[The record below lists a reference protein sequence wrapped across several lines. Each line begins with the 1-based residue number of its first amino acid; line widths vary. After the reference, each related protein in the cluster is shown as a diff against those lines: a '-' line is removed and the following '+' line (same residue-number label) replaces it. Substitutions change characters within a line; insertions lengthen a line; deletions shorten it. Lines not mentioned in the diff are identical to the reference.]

1 MAPLPAP
8 TAASAFLFH
17 APPRGHHHHH
27 KPKPS
32 SRPTTTLC
40 SAAPSSTP
48 SLADQLEPLSR
59 TLLTDKPTPAAD
71 RAQRPTPEPTWVN
84 PSRPRPTV
92 LSLRRQR
99 RRPAASHPSSAPLQP
114 LLRDLRALPE
124 DADLAPT
131 LSAFF
136 PLPGSPPTSSDALLL
151 LNYLHP
157 SWRKTLSLFAYL
169 RGLPAD
175 AGFTVDTI
183 LFNVALKSL
192 RAARRWDEAERLAL
206 DMVDSG
212 VPLDNITYSTLITAA
227 RRCRQFA
234 KAVEWFERMYS
245 PPSGVLPDEVTYSA
259 VLDVYAQLRMKE
271 EVLALFD
278 RARGSG
284 WKPDHVAFAVLAKM
298 FGEAGDYDGIQFVF
312 KEMREVGIKPNIFV
326 YNALLEALGKTGKPG
341 LARNLFEEM
350 AAEGVEPNART
361 LTAVAKIYGR
371 ARWGRDAL
379 QLWDQMRDKKIP
391 ADSILCNTLL
401 SMCADVGLVAEA
413 EQLFEEM
420 KDPDLT
426 DVPQP
431 DKWSYTAMINI
442 YGSIKDADRAL
453 QLFVEMLQSG
463 IEANIMSYTIVI
475 QCLGKANRIRD
486 AVEVLEAGLERGL
499 KPDDR
504 LCGCLLSVVALSSG
518 EETELVLGCLE
529 KFNGNLVK
537 LIRMLGD
544 DQVGADELKEQLKAV
559 LNAAE
564 TEVRRP
570 YCNCLIDICQNHGL
584 PARRPRELFRLA
596 QGYGLY
602 SKLHIRK
609 DDEWLLDLRSLSV
622 GAAKT
627 AFDDWMVA
635 LSERA
640 AQGQTLP
647 QSFNVFTGSSTHK
660 FAQGLASAFAAHL
673 KEAAAPFRPSESQ
686 VGSFVSSRDELVPW
700 LQTSSPSSPVV
711 AGWLLQYL
719 LALRAAFIANSRL
732 CLLVMGKLWV
742 LVKQRRVI
750 WCPLLPAAALIMG
763 EERPSQ
769 TKSPSKKKI
778 TNKVEASASS
788 SSAPHTRDRQK
799 SEGIAEPS
807 GGRRGRRKMILAVL
821 FANSEGNIL
830 IERFHGV
837 PAEERLHWRSFLV
850 KLGAENLKGAKSE
863 ELLVASHKSVSIVYT
878 MIGDVCL
885 YIVGKDEY
893 DELALS
899 EVIFAVTSAVKDV
912 CAKPPTERLFL
923 DKYGRIC
930 LCLDEIVWQGLLE
943 NTEKDR
949 VRRLIRLKPPVE
961 PIILI
966 CKKCRVKKE
975 QRESHKNNI
984 SFHKVCEPRE
994 EETCRPET
1002 ETMDLVNGALNWA
1015 AMPAMVAALLL
1026 FYPPYYLFKLCYSF
1040 LSYLFPDDLKRKVVL
1055 ITGASS
1061 GIGEQLAY
1069 QYAAKGACLALVARK
1084 EWSLRQV
1091 ADRAF
1096 DLGAPDVIILP
1107 GDVADPDDCNRFVQA
1122 TVDHYG
1128 RLDHLVC
1135 NAGIASV
1142 GAFQE
1147 IPDVTN
1153 YSSQLDVNFWGAVQS
1168 TSAALPHLKRTRG
1181 RIVVTASATG
1191 WNPVPRM
1198 IFYNAAN
1205 AALINFFET
1214 LRSELGSEVGIT
1226 IVTPG
1231 WIESEMSK
1239 GKFLKEHG
1247 GVEVDQEYR
1256 DAQIGLFPVEYA
1268 KNCAR
1273 AMVQAARQ
1281 GDRYLTVPS
1290 WFGTMYLW
1298 RVFAPEVVEFC
1309 YRLLYMHRH
1318 GGGDQTDA
1326 PSKTMAQ
1333 GGGKQMLY
1341 PSSLRSSDV
1350 KSD

>member
-1 MAPLPAP
+1 MA
-8 TAASAFLFH
+8 TAASASAFLFH

-27 KPKPS
+27 KPKPA

-157 SWRKTLSLFAYL
+157 SWRKTLSLLAYL
-169 RGLPAD
+169 RALPAD
-175 AGFTVDTI
+175 AGFAVDTI

-206 DMVDSG
+206 DMLDSG

-245 PPSGVLPDEVTYSA
+245 PGSAVLPDEVTYSA

-350 AAEGVEPNART
+350 TAEGVEPNART

-379 QLWDQMRDKKIP
+379 QLWDQMRERKIP

-544 DQVGADELKEQLKAV
+544 DQVGTDELKEQLRAV

-596 QGYGLY
+596 QCYGLY

-627 AFDDWMVA
+627 AFDDWMAA

-673 KEAAAPFRPSESQ
+673 EEAAAPFRPSESQ
-686 VGSFVSSRDELVPW
+686 VGSFVSSRDELVQW
-700 LQTSSPSSPVV
+700 LQTSSSSSPVV
-711 AGWLLQYL
+711 GSPGL
-719 LALRAAFIANSRL
+719 LAL
-732 CLLVMGKLWV
+732 GK
-742 LVKQRRVI
+742 I
-750 WCPLLPAAALIMG
+750 YGAAATAAMQADRMEM
-763 EERPSQ
+763 EEEHWSVVEGDDFSTIFPHGRHKKGYWLEKAIGFVALSCGDGFLGPSRA
-769 TKSPSKKKI
+769 SPPQ
-778 TNKVEASASS
+778 VASS
-788 SSAPHTRDRQK
+788 SHRPPQPTQTRQRER
-799 SEGIAEPS
+799 SEGDRRAEI
-807 GGRRGRRKMILAVL
+807 GRRGRRKMILAVL

-878 MIGDVCL
+878 MIGDICL

-961 PIILI
+961 PPPRFSLI
-966 CKKCRVKKE
+966 HLPASLVAGR
-975 QRESHKNNI
+975 
-984 SFHKVCEPRE
+984 PRE
-994 EETCRPET
+994 RSKKRPAGRP
-1002 ETMDLVNGALNWA
+1002 ETMDLVNGVLNWA
-1015 AMPAMVAALLL
+1015 AMPAMVTTLLL

-1069 QYAAKGACLALVARK
+1069 QYATKGACLALVARR

-1096 DLGAPDVIILP
+1096 ELGAPDVIILP

-1122 TVDHYG
+1122 AADHFG

-1168 TSAALPHLKRTRG
+1168 TFAALPHLKRTRG

-1191 WNPVPRM
+1191 WNPVPCM
-1198 IFYNAAN
+1198 VFYNAAN

-1239 GKFLKEHG
+1239 GKFLKEDG

-1309 YRLLYMHRH
+1309 YRLLYMHGH

-1341 PSSLRSSDV
+1341 PSSLSSSDV
-1350 KSD
+1350 KND

>member
-27 KPKPS
+27 KPKPASS

-59 TLLTDKPTPAAD
+59 MLLTDKPTPAAD

-99 RRPAASHPSSAPLQP
+99 RRPAANHPSSAPLQP

-131 LSAFF
+131 LHAFF

-157 SWRKTLSLFAYL
+157 SWRKTLSLLSYL
-169 RGLPAD
+169 RALPAD
-175 AGFTVDTI
+175 AGFAVDTI

-206 DMVDSG
+206 DMLDSG

-245 PPSGVLPDEVTYSA
+245 PASGVLPDEVTYSA

-379 QLWDQMRDKKIP
+379 QLWDQMRERKIP

-420 KDPDLT
+420 KNPDLT

-504 LCGCLLSVVALSSG
+504 LCGCLLSVVALSTG

-544 DQVGADELKEQLKAV
+544 NQVGTDELKDQLKAV

-627 AFDDWMVA
+627 AFDDWMAA
-635 LSERA
+635 LSERVM
-640 AQGQTLP
+640 QGQPLP

-673 KEAAAPFRPSESQ
+673 EEAAVPFRRSESQ
-686 VGSFVSSRDELVPW
+686 VGSFVSSRVELVPW
-700 LQTSSPSSPVV
+700 LQTSSSSSRVV
-711 AGWLLQYL
+711 AG
-719 LALRAAFIANSRL
+719 
-732 CLLVMGKLWV
+732 
-742 LVKQRRVI
+742 
-750 WCPLLPAAALIMG
+750 
-763 EERPSQ
+763 
-769 TKSPSKKKI
+769 
-778 TNKVEASASS
+778 
-788 SSAPHTRDRQK
+788 
-799 SEGIAEPS
+799 
-807 GGRRGRRKMILAVL
+807 
-821 FANSEGNIL
+821 
-830 IERFHGV
+830 
-837 PAEERLHWRSFLV
+837 
-850 KLGAENLKGAKSE
+850 
-863 ELLVASHKSVSIVYT
+863 
-878 MIGDVCL
+878 
-885 YIVGKDEY
+885 
-893 DELALS
+893 
-899 EVIFAVTSAVKDV
+899 
-912 CAKPPTERLFL
+912 
-923 DKYGRIC
+923 
-930 LCLDEIVWQGLLE
+930 
-943 NTEKDR
+943 
-949 VRRLIRLKPPVE
+949 
-961 PIILI
+961 
-966 CKKCRVKKE
+966 
-975 QRESHKNNI
+975 
-984 SFHKVCEPRE
+984 
-994 EETCRPET
+994 
-1002 ETMDLVNGALNWA
+1002 
-1015 AMPAMVAALLL
+1015 
-1026 FYPPYYLFKLCYSF
+1026 
-1040 LSYLFPDDLKRKVVL
+1040 
-1055 ITGASS
+1055 
-1061 GIGEQLAY
+1061 
-1069 QYAAKGACLALVARK
+1069 
-1084 EWSLRQV
+1084 
-1091 ADRAF
+1091 
-1096 DLGAPDVIILP
+1096 
-1107 GDVADPDDCNRFVQA
+1107 
-1122 TVDHYG
+1122 
-1128 RLDHLVC
+1128 
-1135 NAGIASV
+1135 
-1142 GAFQE
+1142 
-1147 IPDVTN
+1147 
-1153 YSSQLDVNFWGAVQS
+1153 
-1168 TSAALPHLKRTRG
+1168 
-1181 RIVVTASATG
+1181 
-1191 WNPVPRM
+1191 
-1198 IFYNAAN
+1198 
-1205 AALINFFET
+1205 
-1214 LRSELGSEVGIT
+1214 
-1226 IVTPG
+1226 
-1231 WIESEMSK
+1231 
-1239 GKFLKEHG
+1239 
-1247 GVEVDQEYR
+1247 
-1256 DAQIGLFPVEYA
+1256 
-1268 KNCAR
+1268 
-1273 AMVQAARQ
+1273 
-1281 GDRYLTVPS
+1281 
-1290 WFGTMYLW
+1290 
-1298 RVFAPEVVEFC
+1298 
-1309 YRLLYMHRH
+1309 
-1318 GGGDQTDA
+1318 
-1326 PSKTMAQ
+1326 
-1333 GGGKQMLY
+1333 
-1341 PSSLRSSDV
+1341 
-1350 KSD
+1350 

>member
-1 MAPLPAP
+1 MA
-8 TAASAFLFH
+8 TAAAFLFH
-17 APPRGHHHHH
+17 APPRGHHHNLKT
-27 KPKPS
+27 KPAT
-32 SRPTTTLC
+32 RPTTTLC

-48 SLADQLEPLSR
+48 SLADQLEPLAR

-99 RRPAASHPSSAPLQP
+99 RRPASSHPSSAPLQP

-131 LSAFF
+131 LHAFF
-136 PLPGSPPTSSDALLL
+136 PLPDSPPTSSDALLL

-157 SWRKTLSLFAYL
+157 SWRKTLSLLAYL

-175 AGFTVDTI
+175 AGFAVDTI

-245 PPSGVLPDEVTYSA
+245 PGSAVLPDEVTYSA

-312 KEMREVGIKPNIFV
+312 KEMREVGTKPNIFV

-350 AAEGVEPNART
+350 TAEGVEPNART

-379 QLWDQMRDKKIP
+379 QLWDQMREKKIP

-486 AVEVLEAGLERGL
+486 AVEMLEAGLERGL

-504 LCGCLLSVVALSSG
+504 LCGCLLSVVALSTG
-518 EETELVLGCLE
+518 EETELVLACLE
-529 KFNGNLVK
+529 KFNRNLVK

-564 TEVRRP
+564 TDVRRP

-627 AFDDWMVA
+627 AFDDWMAA
-635 LSERA
+635 LKERA
-640 AQGQTLP
+640 VQGQTLP

-673 KEAAAPFRPSESQ
+673 EEAAAPFRPSESQ
-686 VGSFVSSRDELVPW
+686 VGSFVSSRDELVLW
-700 LQTSSPSSPVV
+700 LQTSSSSSPVV
-711 AGWLLQYL
+711 
-719 LALRAAFIANSRL
+719 
-732 CLLVMGKLWV
+732 
-742 LVKQRRVI
+742 
-750 WCPLLPAAALIMG
+750 
-763 EERPSQ
+763 
-769 TKSPSKKKI
+769 
-778 TNKVEASASS
+778 
-788 SSAPHTRDRQK
+788 
-799 SEGIAEPS
+799 S
-807 GGRRGRRKMILAVL
+807 G
-821 FANSEGNIL
+821 
-830 IERFHGV
+830 
-837 PAEERLHWRSFLV
+837 
-850 KLGAENLKGAKSE
+850 
-863 ELLVASHKSVSIVYT
+863 
-878 MIGDVCL
+878 
-885 YIVGKDEY
+885 
-893 DELALS
+893 
-899 EVIFAVTSAVKDV
+899 
-912 CAKPPTERLFL
+912 
-923 DKYGRIC
+923 
-930 LCLDEIVWQGLLE
+930 
-943 NTEKDR
+943 
-949 VRRLIRLKPPVE
+949 
-961 PIILI
+961 
-966 CKKCRVKKE
+966 
-975 QRESHKNNI
+975 
-984 SFHKVCEPRE
+984 
-994 EETCRPET
+994 
-1002 ETMDLVNGALNWA
+1002 
-1015 AMPAMVAALLL
+1015 
-1026 FYPPYYLFKLCYSF
+1026 
-1040 LSYLFPDDLKRKVVL
+1040 
-1055 ITGASS
+1055 
-1061 GIGEQLAY
+1061 
-1069 QYAAKGACLALVARK
+1069 
-1084 EWSLRQV
+1084 
-1091 ADRAF
+1091 
-1096 DLGAPDVIILP
+1096 
-1107 GDVADPDDCNRFVQA
+1107 
-1122 TVDHYG
+1122 
-1128 RLDHLVC
+1128 
-1135 NAGIASV
+1135 
-1142 GAFQE
+1142 
-1147 IPDVTN
+1147 
-1153 YSSQLDVNFWGAVQS
+1153 
-1168 TSAALPHLKRTRG
+1168 
-1181 RIVVTASATG
+1181 
-1191 WNPVPRM
+1191 
-1198 IFYNAAN
+1198 
-1205 AALINFFET
+1205 
-1214 LRSELGSEVGIT
+1214 
-1226 IVTPG
+1226 
-1231 WIESEMSK
+1231 
-1239 GKFLKEHG
+1239 
-1247 GVEVDQEYR
+1247 
-1256 DAQIGLFPVEYA
+1256 
-1268 KNCAR
+1268 
-1273 AMVQAARQ
+1273 
-1281 GDRYLTVPS
+1281 
-1290 WFGTMYLW
+1290 
-1298 RVFAPEVVEFC
+1298 
-1309 YRLLYMHRH
+1309 
-1318 GGGDQTDA
+1318 
-1326 PSKTMAQ
+1326 
-1333 GGGKQMLY
+1333 
-1341 PSSLRSSDV
+1341 
-1350 KSD
+1350 

>member
-1 MAPLPAP
+1 
-8 TAASAFLFH
+8 
-17 APPRGHHHHH
+17 
-27 KPKPS
+27 
-32 SRPTTTLC
+32 
-40 SAAPSSTP
+40 
-48 SLADQLEPLSR
+48 
-59 TLLTDKPTPAAD
+59 
-71 RAQRPTPEPTWVN
+71 
-84 PSRPRPTV
+84 
-92 LSLRRQR
+92 
-99 RRPAASHPSSAPLQP
+99 
-114 LLRDLRALPE
+114 
-124 DADLAPT
+124 
-131 LSAFF
+131 
-136 PLPGSPPTSSDALLL
+136 
-151 LNYLHP
+151 
-157 SWRKTLSLFAYL
+157 
-169 RGLPAD
+169 
-175 AGFTVDTI
+175 
-183 LFNVALKSL
+183 
-192 RAARRWDEAERLAL
+192 
-206 DMVDSG
+206 
-212 VPLDNITYSTLITAA
+212 
-227 RRCRQFA
+227 
-234 KAVEWFERMYS
+234 
-245 PPSGVLPDEVTYSA
+245 
-259 VLDVYAQLRMKE
+259 
-271 EVLALFD
+271 
-278 RARGSG
+278 
-284 WKPDHVAFAVLAKM
+284 
-298 FGEAGDYDGIQFVF
+298 
-312 KEMREVGIKPNIFV
+312 
-326 YNALLEALGKTGKPG
+326 
-341 LARNLFEEM
+341 
-350 AAEGVEPNART
+350 
-361 LTAVAKIYGR
+361 
-371 ARWGRDAL
+371 
-379 QLWDQMRDKKIP
+379 
-391 ADSILCNTLL
+391 
-401 SMCADVGLVAEA
+401 MCADVGLVAEA

-420 KDPDLT
+420 KNPDLTDVPQPDKWSYTAMINIYGSIKDADRALQLFVEMLQSGIEANIMSYTIVIQCLGKANRIRDAVEVLEAGLERGLKPDDRLCGMCADVGLVAEAEQLFEEMKNPDLT

-504 LCGCLLSVVALSSG
+504 LCGCLLSVVALSTG

-544 DQVGADELKEQLKAV
+544 NQVGTDELKDQLKAV

-584 PARRPRELFRLA
+584 PARRPRELFRFA

-627 AFDDWMVA
+627 AFDDWMAA
-635 LSERA
+635 LSERVT
-640 AQGQTLP
+640 QGQPLP

-673 KEAAAPFRPSESQ
+673 EEAASEAKA
-686 VGSFVSSRDELVPW
+686 F
-700 LQTSSPSSPVV
+700 T
-711 AGWLLQYL
+711 
-719 LALRAAFIANSRL
+719 AA
-732 CLLVMGKLWV
+732 CC
-742 LVKQRRVI
+742 RR
-750 WCPLLPAAALIMG
+750 W
-763 EERPSQ
+763 
-769 TKSPSKKKI
+769 
-778 TNKVEASASS
+778 
-788 SSAPHTRDRQK
+788 
-799 SEGIAEPS
+799 
-807 GGRRGRRKMILAVL
+807 
-821 FANSEGNIL
+821 
-830 IERFHGV
+830 FHGV
-837 PAEERLHWRSFLV
+837 PPEERLHWRSFLV

-949 VRRLIRLKPPVE
+949 KLLFGVREGDRRKVWNQQKHNHDVKVMVTTACQVGPTHRCAEARDPHPVQKEPP
-961 PIILI
+961 
-966 CKKCRVKKE
+966 
-975 QRESHKNNI
+975 
-984 SFHKVCEPRE
+984 SFHVSAPGACELE
-994 EETCRPET
+994 SKRP

-1015 AMPAMVAALLL
+1015 AMPAMVASLLL

-1061 GIGEQLAY
+1061 GIGEWTILCATLELR
-1069 QYAAKGACLALVARK
+1069 AWALFRRFLTLLTTAR
-1084 EWSLRQV
+1084 SLDSHERQIKV
-1091 ADRAF
+1091 TF
-1096 DLGAPDVIILP
+1096 
-1107 GDVADPDDCNRFVQA
+1107 C
-1122 TVDHYG
+1122 
-1128 RLDHLVC
+1128 
-1135 NAGIASV
+1135 
-1142 GAFQE
+1142 FQ
-1147 IPDVTN
+1147 
-1153 YSSQLDVNFWGAVQS
+1153 DVNFWGAVQS
-1168 TSAALPHLKRTRG
+1168 TFAALPHLKRTRG

-1198 IFYNAAN
+1198 VFYNAAN

-1309 YRLLYMHRH
+1309 YRLLYMHGH

-1350 KSD
+1350 KND